1 MTPEQ
6 QSLLDSANES
16 IHIIVRLLPLSAA
29 QAKLINFS
37 LLVDE
42 IERLRSLVPKIE
54 RAIKD

>member
-6 QSLLDSANES
+6 QDLLDSANES
-16 IHIIVRLLPLSAA
+16 IHIIIRLLPLSAT

-54 RAIKD
+54 RAIKE